1 MPSQHQDLLISNG
14 DAPAQLLH
22 LGINFPNPLDQ
33 LDLPPHELPV
43 LRFPLRKPAVERRI
57 QLLLK
62 LAPLVP

>member
-14 DAPAQLLH
+14 DLPAKLLY
-22 LGINFPNPLDQ
+22 LGIDFPNPLDQ
-33 LDLPPHELPV
+33 LALPPHELPV
-43 LRFPLRKPAVERRI
+43 LQFRLRKPAVERRI